1 MVKTTSKSKDL
12 LGNVK
17 KCGSYLLQCCNYTL
31 QFRFYNRK
39 GFKKSMAQF
48 TKSYKFLSASLL
60 DKTTINEL
68 LMKADCNVVNVYN
81 INQLVFNLF

>member
-1 MVKTTSKSKDL
+1 MDKTTSKSKDL

-17 KCGSYLLQCCNYTL
+17 KCGSHSIQCCNYTL

-60 DKTTINEL
+60 DKITIEKL
-68 LMKADCNVVNVYN
+68 LMESDCSIVNVYN
-81 INQLVFNLF
+81 INQLVFKLF